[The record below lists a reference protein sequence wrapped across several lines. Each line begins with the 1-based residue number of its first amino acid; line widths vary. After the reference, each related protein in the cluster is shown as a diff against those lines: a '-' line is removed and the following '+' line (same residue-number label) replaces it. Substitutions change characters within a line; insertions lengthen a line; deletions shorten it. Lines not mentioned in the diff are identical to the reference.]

1 MIYWNEKNR
10 KLIFPDGSYFQYQKG
25 KFDNW
30 QVNYVNGVQK
40 NYLTEGALRDVDYLR
55 DVKKLRNEKDGLFRR
70 DFNWIFEQVTSSAI
84 QNVGNPMVN
93 QLVID
98 KIRIRAAKYKNLVPS
113 YYSSTVWE
121 QWHAVKTMSVLYLAM
136 ISEWHYVLKGGT
148 RSKYR
153 HLLKKLAIYQVL
165 SGISP
170 EVAAEATK
178 GVKPGC
184 MSSMFTKYKVKK
196 HPVVDI
202 EIVPGKEQYPI

>member
-10 KLIFPDGSYFQYQKG
+10 KLIFPDRSYFQYQKG

-30 QVNYVNGVQK
+30 QVNYVNGIQK
-40 NYLTEGALRDVDYLR
+40 NYLNEGALRDVDYLK
-55 DVKKLRNEKDGLFRR
+55 DVKKLGNEKYGLFRG

-84 QNVGNPMVN
+84 KNVGNPMVN

-98 KIRIRAAKYKNLVPS
+98 EIRIRAAKYKNLVPI
-113 YYSSTVWE
+113 YYSSIAWE
-121 QWHAVKTMSVLYLAM
+121 QWHAVKTMSVLYLVM

-165 SGISP
+165 SGINP
-170 EVAAEATK
+170 EVAADTTK
-178 GVKPGC
+178 GGKPRY
-184 MSSMFTKYKVKK
+184 MSSMFNKYKVKK

-202 EIVPGKEQYPI
+202 EIVQDKEQYPI